1 MQNSCEVVGR
11 ESGKRRFAEGR
22 GTQRLRM
29 LTYARVSCCREL
41 LHAAA
46 VTRAGG
52 ERSWMSTAVSLSMTC
67 IGPPH
72 FGQSQR
78 SLESLLPDMSC
89 SVCGVEPS
97 RGKQSGRSEVRRR
110 LARNPKL
117 RM

>member
-1 MQNSCEVVGR
+1 MQHSCEVIAR
-11 ESGKRRFAEGR
+11 ESGKRRFIDGR
-22 GTQRLRM
+22 GTERLRV
-29 LTYARVSCCREL
+29 LTYARVLCCRES

-78 SLESLLPDMSC
+78 PLESLLPEMSC
-89 SVCGVEPS
+89 SVCGAEPS
-97 RGKQSGRSEVRRR
+97 R
-110 LARNPKL
+110 
-117 RM
+117 